1 MAPVISLNLGQPPRI
16 HLFMDLK
23 VLAERCVHWNI
34 SASATNSDLER
45 SRDPKIIPTAI
56 KRYIYIYICLN
67 CVFIYYVS
75 IIFYHLIEPNDHYS
89 LSRLTLG
96 YFWQDPGNK
105 CFLIPAL
112 T

>member
-56 KRYIYIYICLN
+56 KRYIYIYMFKLRIYILC
-67 CVFIYYVS
+67 IYY
-75 IIFYHLIEPNDHYS
+75 I
-89 LSRLTLG
+89 LSS
-96 YFWQDPGNK
+96 D
-105 CFLIPAL
+105 
-112 T
+112 